1 MQVFCLPPGLA
12 ETVTLSA
19 VFGDDRQGL
28 SFKFRDWRQGFGF
41 SVLASSCL
49 ALGFRLQVCCK
60 HPGGLPWR
68 MLALSASQLAKTALL
83 LVVGG
88 RASRDAVYAAQ
99 TYARWIS
106 NGFGDVSSWKVPAR
120 WDDWL
125 PPSASALQSCQ
136 EPAPC
141 TPPASTSRRSTSSP
155 SPATV
160 ARWLSCEPPT
170 SPPGFSG
177 TFELILSTQ
186 GSLCCSQS
194 PKFFSIVF
202 FGRGAFDTPPTRA
215 FKSWYARQTAA
226 CWDRGLA
233 SIVAVSDD
241 EDTSQSVSTR
251 QSTPWNPHVLQASC
265 FAAQGFRLL

>member
-1 MQVFCLPPGLA
+1 MQVFCLPQGPA

-28 SFKFRDWRQGFGF
+28 SFFHSGMGDRGFGF

-141 TPPASTSRRSTSSP
+141 TPPVSTSRRSTSSP

-194 PKFFSIVF
+194 PKHFNRFFRS
-202 FGRGAFDTPPTRA
+202 RCLRHSAD
-215 FKSWYARQTAA
+215 
-226 CWDRGLA
+226 A
-233 SIVAVSDD
+233 S
-241 EDTSQSVSTR
+241 
-251 QSTPWNPHVLQASC
+251 
-265 FAAQGFRLL
+265 F